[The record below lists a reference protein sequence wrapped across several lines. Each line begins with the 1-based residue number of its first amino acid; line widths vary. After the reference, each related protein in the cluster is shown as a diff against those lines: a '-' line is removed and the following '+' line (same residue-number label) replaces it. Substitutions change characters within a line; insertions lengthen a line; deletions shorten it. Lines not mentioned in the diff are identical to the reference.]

1 MMTKSEHFYAKIL
14 LFGEYGV
21 ILGSQA
27 LSIPY
32 THFAG
37 ELSFITDD
45 KYTDYNAALVS
56 NDNLKEFATYLRNKS
71 SLITET
77 RTDLDRMD
85 KELAEGLYFE
95 SSIPQGYGVGSSGA
109 LVAAV
114 YARYAGIRVRA
125 CGSVAQQDILNLK
138 SIFSEMESFFHG
150 KSSGIDPLNA
160 YLQYPLHMKSRTDIS
175 LVGIPRHKFE
185 EDGAIFLI
193 DTGSAGK
200 TDNGVA
206 RFLNLCRN
214 SDYINHM
221 QQEYLPLINS
231 AISTLIAGNHRE
243 FFRATEALSAFQLNH
258 FHEMIPEDFV
268 PAWKQGLKTGD
279 YHLKLCGSGGGGFI
293 LGFTQSLT
301 QTRLALKDYHTQLV
315 PVYRHTEHTSG

>member
-45 KYTDYNAALVS
+45 KYTDYNAALNS
-56 NDNLKEFATYLRNKS
+56 NENLKGFAAYLRNKRDLM
-71 SLITET
+71 SLTK
-77 RTDLDRMD
+77 TDIIRME
-85 KELAEGLYFE
+85 KELADGLYFE

-109 LVAAV
+109 LVAAF
-114 YARYAGIRVRA
+114 YARYAGARVKA
-125 CGSVAQQDILNLK
+125 SASISQKDILNLK

-160 YLQYPLHMKSRTDIS
+160 YLQYPLHMKGRTDIT

-200 TDNGVA
+200 TDTGVT
-206 RFLNLCRN
+206 RFLNLCEN

-231 AISTLIAGNHRE
+231 AISTLIGGRHQE
-243 FFRATEALSAFQLNH
+243 FFRATAALSAFQLNH
-258 FHEMIPEDFV
+258 FHEMIPEAFI
-268 PAWKQGLKTGD
+268 PAWKQGLETGD

-301 QTRLALKDYHTQLV
+301 QTRLALKDYYTQLV
-315 PVYRHTEHTSG
+315 PVYRHTEHSNG

>member
-32 THFAG
+32 THFMG

-45 KYTDYNAALVS
+45 KYTDYNAALTS
-56 NDNLKEFATYLRNKS
+56 NANLKAFAGYLRDNNT
-71 SLITET
+71 LLHPADP
-77 RTDLDRMD
+77 DLDRMQH
-85 KELAEGLYFE
+85 ELANGLYFE

-114 YARYAGIRVRA
+114 YARYAKNRIEAHAAISAPNILELKRLF
-125 CGSVAQQDILNLK
+125 SV
-138 SIFSEMESFFHG
+138 MESFFHG

-160 YLQYPLHMKSRTDIS
+160 YLQYPLHMKSSHDIA

-193 DTGSAGK
+193 DTGAPGK
-200 TDNGVA
+200 TDSGVT
-206 RFLNLCRN
+206 RFLDLCNN
-214 SDYINHM
+214 SEYSEHM
-221 QQEYLPLINS
+221 QQEYLPLINR
-231 AISTLIAGNHRE
+231 AISTLIEGRHQE
-243 FFRATEALSAFQLNH
+243 FFASAASLSAFQLNH
-258 FHEMIPEDFV
+258 FGEMIPEAFI
-268 PAWKQGLKTGD
+268 PLWKHGLETGD

-301 QTRLALKDYHTQLV
+301 QTRNSLKNYHTQVV
-315 PVYRHTEHTSG
+315 PVYRHTERGNG